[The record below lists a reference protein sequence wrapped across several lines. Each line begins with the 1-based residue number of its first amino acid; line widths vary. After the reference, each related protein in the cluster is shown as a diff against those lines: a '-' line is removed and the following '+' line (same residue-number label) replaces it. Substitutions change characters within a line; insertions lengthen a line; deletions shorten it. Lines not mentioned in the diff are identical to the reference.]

1 MRRFVIPPSDIL
13 LLVLVFFHWAPAS
26 GAAPVIEEL
35 TVVVNPNGNAPLA
48 ALLTALTATVEHG
61 DRVLDEAY
69 IEACRTLGPVRLLL
83 FDLRVIADTFRILAK
98 GQGL

>member
-1 MRRFVIPPSDIL
+1 MD
-13 LLVLVFFHWAPAS
+13 
-26 GAAPVIEEL
+26 
-35 TVVVNPNGNAPLA
+35 
-48 ALLTALTATVEHG
+48 G

-83 FDLRVIADTFRILAK
+83 FDLRVIADTIRILAE